1 MFFLLSFINVGKR
14 VASSNDN
21 FISFG
26 GNCEETSPIVR
37 KYCQFLCKE
46 ISDIEKNVF
55 EIEGLH
61 VTFKCAELPN
71 DMKMLAMLGGELPNS
86 ARFFSTFADVS
97 KDNCTDLKGTFSSHL
112 HVCLSQGSTIRP
124 PRTQTMWKP
133 WKYEDRMKIAN
144 DWLTNLKNPELSE
157 KQIKEKQF
165 RSKFT
170 ELIARKKSRQEFV
183 PLIENSN

>member
-1 MFFLLSFINVGKR
+1 
-14 VASSNDN
+14 
-21 FISFG
+21 
-26 GNCEETSPIVR
+26 
-37 KYCQFLCKE
+37 
-46 ISDIEKNVF
+46 
-55 EIEGLH
+55 
-61 VTFKCAELPN
+61 
-71 DMKMLAMLGGELPNS
+71 
-86 ARFFSTFADVS
+86 
-97 KDNCTDLKGTFSSHL
+97 
-112 HVCLSQGSTIRP
+112 
-124 PRTQTMWKP
+124 MWKP